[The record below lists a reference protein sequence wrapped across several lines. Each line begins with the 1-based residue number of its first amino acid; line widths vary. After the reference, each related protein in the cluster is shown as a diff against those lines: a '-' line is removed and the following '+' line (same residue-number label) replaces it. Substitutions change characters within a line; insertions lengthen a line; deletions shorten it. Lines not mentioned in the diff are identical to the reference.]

1 MLTKTFLYVIIYAYK
16 IRLETEVK
24 FTLVPE
30 YKFDRFDLISP
41 EFLVSLGARGVLL
54 DIDNTLEPYEHP
66 NPGEHVLAWLKSL
79 DGVGIRYAIVSNNN
93 KDRVELFNKDI
104 GMPAYSKAGKPF
116 KKNLLRAMAD
126 IGTDATETVFIGD
139 QILTD
144 VWAAHNAGIR
154 AILVPPINDRRDPLT
169 RFKRLLEK
177 PIHRKY
183 EKLRKKSGGDI

>member
-1 MLTKTFLYVIIYAYK
+1 M
-16 IRLETEVK
+16 K

-30 YKFDRFDLISP
+30 YRFETFDLVTA
-41 EFLVSLGARGVLL
+41 EFLLSIGVKGVLL
-54 DIDNTLEPYEHP
+54 DIDNTLEPYEHDL
-66 NPGEHVLAWLKSL
+66 PGERVISWLKSFSEHN
-79 DGVGIRYAIVSNNN
+79 IRTAIISNNN
-93 KDRVELFNKDI
+93 RERVEKFNKNI

-126 IGTDATETVFIGD
+126 IGTDKENTIFIGD

-169 RFKRLLEK
+169 RFKRVLERPIQRK
-177 PIHRKY
+177 YDRIHRE
-183 EKLRKKSGGDI
+183 EKQ